1 MKGMFNGGGESKD
14 SKIMQMMS
22 NKNKEE
28 NAKDPALQKLLSDI
42 NDSEAMI
49 YGKNKQTVKICDR

>member
-28 NAKDPALQKLLSDI
+28 NAKDPASQKLLSDI